1 MRQHF
6 IRVTALSL
14 LVAMVLGLFGGV
26 PFVSTA
32 AASSQPQTDIDGNPI
47 VNLMEDM
54 NPSFD
59 QVPVIPG
66 WSTMEGISQSNDYLY
81 GETSTWALKLSDS
94 SSSSSLWSMSDKN
107 AITAGEKYNI
117 SAQVYGGIGQMT
129 VYFYDADGKELT
141 DLTIFLA
148 TTETKNEWQ
157 TLSQDFTADA
167 NAANIAVKVST
178 TDAGK
183 EPVYF
188 DGVMLTKEV
197 KEAFVLD
204 VKNGDFNIDFAD
216 GSLPANWGTNMG
228 LANTKKS
235 VTKLDKGN
243 GDYAIAV
250 DTTKVSSFQLFTDR
264 FAIEPGLP
272 YTATIDIKQTAEM
285 NGQLWI
291 QFYETATSTTAI
303 SPKRID
309 FVGKGTTEDWVTLA
323 VNVIAPTNANYARVL
338 FAAPWSGAGIT
349 YLDNATFDYA
359 TKLFNPSFESPSRQT
374 DNTPLGIT
382 KLNKKD
388 VLSSVDAHTGKQSLL
403 TEKGP
408 WWESFQLMAKPGEM
422 YEATAWV
429 KSADVVTTNTNTSI
443 LLYFFR
449 ANGTEISRKQINVM
463 PSQDSWT
470 EMKVECQAPEET
482 VAVRTMVYMTNGEGK
497 CYFDDL
503 TLNQTTNYNLER
515 NYLENGGFETRT
527 IVKNSPIPQ
536 IIAGGSSVADQLG
549 LEYIG
554 GDHGYAARIHNTDY
568 AQTWTQAI
576 PVTPGKTYSFTVET
590 KGEGRLQTFIRYYA
604 SAEDVHTKYLKDT
617 SGNDLGKLNSTS
629 DLKADEWTELAVS
642 GSVAPE
648 GAKYARVWICGIW
661 DTTTNKVDLVYDN
674 VCFFN
679 GIPEI
684 KIPGETGVLRNP
696 NFEEINDKGT
706 LVDWYAYGTPVH
718 SIMDA
723 NVTPADV
730 FEGRYALK
738 VTDYKEVSGSK
749 GVCSGQFPVE
759 EGMTYRFSG
768 YVMENY
774 ADGFG
779 FQMVIRFFDKFGD
792 RVANFYVNTPATG
805 EWNYCDVTGAAPTGA
820 VSAYVMLLS
829 GGGTGEACFDK
840 LEFTA
845 LDNSE
850 YAPVME
856 DLEWDLAYDEYPRIY
871 FSKDRLE
878 EIRKFTKSKSV
889 CAYGYAGTVTLKS
902 LLTSADIYAAEKEMH
917 LVYAK
922 GVGITYPMHP
932 VLEDPSMRKEFETAP
947 EGYTV
952 YPYMTAFGQNMV
964 RRMQTLSLA
973 YALTGEAKYG
983 DRVKQYALDICNFE
997 WWVGYYHTVVQEG
1010 HVEWSSQASGYMLDC
1025 VMMAYDICH
1034 DLFSAKELAVMEANI
1049 MEELENMYHDCWPRM
1064 SKDRDMDHATGLI
1077 LGACLIMREDNID
1090 QLKKYL
1096 DMGMTY
1102 INWRLNYNLVSGVNE
1117 GHSYDSLAIDDVV
1130 VTMASMENWRRPSL
1144 ACLSL

>member
-66 WSTMEGISQSNDYLY
+66 WSTMEGISQSNDHLY

-408 WWESFQLMAKPGEM
+408 WWESFQLVAKPGEM

-463 PSQDSWT
+463 PFQDSWT

-503 TLNQTTNYNLER
+503 TLTQTTNYNLER

-536 IIAGGSSVADQLG
+536 IIAGGSSVADLLG

-554 GDHGYAARIHNTDY
+554 GDHGYGTDFLHHAAVKVVCDNLCNILVVSNCSRLAVAATDMKRKPY
-568 AQTWTQAI
+568 IIDKGAEIVPPFLGRKIVRHSASRCVLFLLVLLACFLLPQVRRAFCRFLCLCGGQTLGRCPSGI
-576 PVTPGKTYSFTVET
+576 TPHLLALCVP
-590 KGEGRLQTFIRYYA
+590 LQTRCETIGYHFTILF
-604 SAEDVHTKYLKDT
+604 VL
-617 SGNDLGKLNSTS
+617 S
-629 DLKADEWTELAVS
+629 D
-642 GSVAPE
+642 
-648 GAKYARVWICGIW
+648 C
-661 DTTTNKVDLVYDN
+661 
-674 VCFFN
+674 CH
-679 GIPEI
+679 
-684 KIPGETGVLRNP
+684 KI
-696 NFEEINDKGT
+696 
-706 LVDWYAYGTPVH
+706 
-718 SIMDA
+718 
-723 NVTPADV
+723 
-730 FEGRYALK
+730 
-738 VTDYKEVSGSK
+738 
-749 GVCSGQFPVE
+749 
-759 EGMTYRFSG
+759 
-768 YVMENY
+768 
-774 ADGFG
+774 
-779 FQMVIRFFDKFGD
+779 
-792 RVANFYVNTPATG
+792 
-805 EWNYCDVTGAAPTGA
+805 
-820 VSAYVMLLS
+820 
-829 GGGTGEACFDK
+829 
-840 LEFTA
+840 
-845 LDNSE
+845 
-850 YAPVME
+850 
-856 DLEWDLAYDEYPRIY
+856 
-871 FSKDRLE
+871 
-878 EIRKFTKSKSV
+878 
-889 CAYGYAGTVTLKS
+889 
-902 LLTSADIYAAEKEMH
+902 
-917 LVYAK
+917 
-922 GVGITYPMHP
+922 HP
-932 VLEDPSMRKEFETAP
+932 F
-947 EGYTV
+947 
-952 YPYMTAFGQNMV
+952 
-964 RRMQTLSLA
+964 
-973 YALTGEAKYG
+973 
-983 DRVKQYALDICNFE
+983 
-997 WWVGYYHTVVQEG
+997 
-1010 HVEWSSQASGYMLDC
+1010 
-1025 VMMAYDICH
+1025 
-1034 DLFSAKELAVMEANI
+1034 LFV
-1049 MEELENMYHDCWPRM
+1049 
-1064 SKDRDMDHATGLI
+1064 
-1077 LGACLIMREDNID
+1077 
-1090 QLKKYL
+1090 
-1096 DMGMTY
+1096 
-1102 INWRLNYNLVSGVNE
+1102 
-1117 GHSYDSLAIDDVV
+1117 
-1130 VTMASMENWRRPSL
+1130 
-1144 ACLSL
+1144 